1 MDFFTSSVL
10 KKMTGIMFKPS
21 SCFVKIKALILL
33 ASFSFLTPCYAD
45 GLPPEREALNKGVEL
60 GEKGKYDEAITEF
73 NKAIVINPHYGKAYE
88 DRGLTYGKKGD
99 LDQAISDF
107 TRAVAL
113 NPNEGKTYYSRAIAF
128 FAKEIYGS
136 SWLDVHKAE
145 SLGYKIDPKFLEA
158 LKKASGREK

>member
-1 MDFFTSSVL
+1 MFKSINCFIKISVL
-10 KKMTGIMFKPS
+10 
-21 SCFVKIKALILL
+21 ILA
-33 ASFSFLTPCYAD
+33 ASFSFLIPCFA
-45 GLPPEREALNKGVEL
+45 GELPPEREALNKGAEF
-60 GEKGKYDEAITEF
+60 GRKGKYDEAIAEF
-73 NKAIVINPHYGKAYE
+73 NKAIAINPHYEKAYE

-107 TRAVAL
+107 TRAAAI
-113 NPNEGKTYYSRAIAF
+113 NPNDGKAYYSRAISF